1 MFLGTFFSGGVCLSS
16 IGLSGVPGLGWPFL
30 SNFREV
36 FNYNLLKCFLI
47 PFLFVFFFWDLY
59 NLNTGAHN
67 VLLEVS
73 EIVPISF
80 HTFTLFSASF
90 ISTILSSNLLIHSS
104 SLVILLLVPYS
115 EFLVSVIR
123 LFIVNY
129 LFSISSQYLFVSCIL
144 LICDFILFI
153 YASILFLRFWIT
165 FTIIILYFL
174 SGRLLICLVLFLI
187 VLALFFVWSGEFLA
201 CSFIWCMFLCLF
213 ILFNLFNVFLIF
225 LHAARL

>member
-1 MFLGTFFSGGVCLSS
+1 MLLIAFPLLLLICASFCLIFKMWLICFLALFLGGGIRLSS
-16 IGLSGVPGLGWPFL
+16 IGLSGVPGLGWLFL

-80 HTFTLFSASF
+80 HTSTLFSASF

-104 SLVILLLVPYS
+104 SLVILLLIPYS

-165 FTIIILYFL
+165 FTIIILYF
-174 SGRLLICLVLFLI
+174 
-187 VLALFFVWSGEFLA
+187 FF
-201 CSFIWCMFLCLF
+201 I
-213 ILFNLFNVFLIF
+213 
-225 LHAARL
+225 R